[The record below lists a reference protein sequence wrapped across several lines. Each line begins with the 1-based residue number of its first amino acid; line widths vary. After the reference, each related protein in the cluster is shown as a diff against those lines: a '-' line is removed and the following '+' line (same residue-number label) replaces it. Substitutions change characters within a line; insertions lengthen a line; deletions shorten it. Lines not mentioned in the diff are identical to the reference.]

1 MRPESVG
8 QAKLKVVSETGIV
21 DIISLMKDVLEVEN
35 VCQSSP
41 SQIETVPSAPDF
53 DFTFE
58 EEFRTYEL
66 LVRKEHLVDGIFD
79 ISLQIPNF
87 LGTWKDFLLSQSFG
101 KSMTKEYRNLVDIRN
116 EAVLSI
122 QTDGLILLS
131 LDMFNEFKNVDQSVK
146 FETMGFSC
154 IVLHIFNR

>member
-8 QAKLKVVSETGIV
+8 QAKLKVVSETKIV

-41 SQIETVPSAPDF
+41 TQIEKVPSAPHLN
-53 DFTFE
+53 FTFE
-58 EEFRTYEL
+58 EEFRIYEL
-66 LVRKEHLVDGIFD
+66 LVRKEHLVDGIFE

-87 LGTWKDFLLSQSFG
+87 LGTWKEFLLSQRSG
-101 KSMTKEYRNLVDIRN
+101 KEEYRNLVDIRN

-122 QTDGLILLS
+122 QTNGLISLS
-131 LDMFNEFKNVDQSVK
+131 LDMFNEFKNVDQS
-146 FETMGFSC
+146 
-154 IVLHIFNR
+154 